1 MIILKISVNS
11 PCPCGSRK
19 KYKKCCKIY
28 HNGVNPKSALALMK
42 SRYSAFVVE
51 DTKYIMKTTHK
62 DNPDFT
68 SNLQSWNNSILQF
81 SKNSDFLGLEIID
94 FIDDENIS
102 FVTFKALISQDN
114 KDISFIEK
122 SKFLKEDNIW
132 KYHSGEFLD
141 G

>member
-28 HNGVNPKSALALMK
+28 HNGVNPKHALELMK
-42 SRYSAFVVE
+42 SRYSAFVLE
-51 DTKYIMKTTHK
+51 DAKYIMKTTHK

-114 KDISFIEK
+114 KDISFVEK
-122 SKFLKEDNIW
+122 SKFLKEDNMW